1 MRRYE
6 RRLLAQVISSDRTR
20 DVSFC
25 VASVEFSKLV
35 ESLQCI
41 EGPLAISSDVQRPGT
56 AYSRSSRPSLDT
68 RRRIWYLAQ
77 GLEKG

>member
-25 VASVEFSKLV
+25 ITSVEFSNLV

-41 EGPLAISSDVQRPGT
+41 EGLLAISSDVRRPDT
-56 AYSRSSRPSLDT
+56 AYSRSFRPSLDI
-68 RRRIWYLAQ
+68 RRRI
-77 GLEKG
+77 